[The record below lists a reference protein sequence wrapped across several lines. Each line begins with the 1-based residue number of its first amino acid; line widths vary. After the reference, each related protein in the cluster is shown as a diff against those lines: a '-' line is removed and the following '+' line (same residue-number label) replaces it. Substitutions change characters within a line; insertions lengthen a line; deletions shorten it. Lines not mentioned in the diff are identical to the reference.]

1 MYANK
6 EEERY
11 SRWYKQ
17 TPVRVEDFVK
27 AIKKLKEINNG

>member
-17 TPVRVEDFVK
+17 TPVRVKDFVE
-27 AIKKLKEINNG
+27 AIENIKESA